1 MTPAARRPHLRE
13 ATVAAALAAALAA
26 ILLWVVPPGV
36 DWAAHSYQRS
46 FLLEHGFAVWNNFW
60 YAGRTTFITYSLLY
74 YPLAALLG
82 IRVLALLSVATAAF
96 AFSAV
101 MYRQWGAQSRLSSRT
116 FAVLWAG
123 IVAAAA
129 FPFALGVSLALL

>member
-36 DWAAHSYQRS
+36 DWAAHAYQRT
-46 FLLEHGFAVWNNFW
+46 FLLEHGFAMWNNFW

-74 YPLAALLG
+74 YPLAALIG
-82 IRVLALLSVATAAF
+82 VPVPALLSIAPAAF

-101 MYRQWGAQSRLSSRT
+101 VFRQWGPASRFSSR
-116 FAVLWAG
+116 
-123 IVAAAA
+123 
-129 FPFALGVSLALL
+129 